1 MFIWRKSEFVME
13 ERFKEFKINEGK
25 IGERLQG
32 NIRDWQ
38 IGRTRFSRDLHQIP
52 PHLDVRGAMQ
62 RSGLRQNVRLVAV
75 MANNCAQSEQARND
89 GHENN
94 PARRQ
99 EHQGGE
105 ADPEPGDCDW
115 QDVTR
120 CSQL

>member
-38 IGRTRFSRDLHQIP
+38 IGRTRFSRDSHQIP

-75 MANNCAQSEQARND
+75 WAKIGAR
-89 GHENN
+89 GKRVETT
-94 PARRQ
+94 ATKTSRR
-99 EHQGGE
+99 
-105 ADPEPGDCDW
+105 GDK
-115 QDVTR
+115 
-120 CSQL
+120 SI